1 MRQRRGSAA
10 LIVFILSVRGYIS
23 VKVRQAILHAALYG
37 GQKWRRHVASVVYY
51 ILHKNAGLW
60 RLSARTFTIELH
72 RLTCSP
78 KNNRSSN
85 QVYQLYL
92 AKTRMKQNKQKH
104 TLIILSSPL
113 KSTSPL
119 PSVSNMS
126 MTRWT
131 SGFCWSSGND
141 MNSST
146 LRDPE
151 LSRSSFLNRLPSLL
165 ISSASTEQRE
175 IQRDK

>member
-1 MRQRRGSAA
+1 MRKRRGSAA

-72 RLTCSP
+72 GLTCSP

-92 AKTRMKQNKQKH
+92 AKTRMKQNKQKKH
-104 TLIILSSPL
+104 TNNSELTFKVHLAVAIRVEYVDDSLDQRVLLELGQRHELFHAQRSRVIQVEFLKPL
-113 KSTSPL
+113 
-119 PSVSNMS
+119 
-126 MTRWT
+126 
-131 SGFCWSSGND
+131 
-141 MNSST
+141 
-146 LRDPE
+146 
-151 LSRSSFLNRLPSLL
+151 
-165 ISSASTEQRE
+165 A
-175 IQRDK
+175 